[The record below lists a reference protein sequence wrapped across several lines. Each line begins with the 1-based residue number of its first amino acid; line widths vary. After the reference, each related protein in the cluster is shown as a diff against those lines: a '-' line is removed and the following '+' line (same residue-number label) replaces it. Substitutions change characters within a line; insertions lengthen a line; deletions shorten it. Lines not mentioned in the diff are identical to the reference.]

1 MIVTKNLKNAKSK
14 EPSILTLGTFDGV
27 HKGHKKI
34 IKRLINESKK
44 SNLKSLILTFF
55 PHPRNVINSNS
66 KVKSISTLEEKT
78 EIFSKLGVQELIIQD
93 FNKSFSNITAEEF
106 IELLVNN
113 LNLKKI
119 IVGYNHKFGKNR
131 SADINSLK
139 NYGSKYSF
147 EVIEIEAFE
156 IEDIKISSTKIRN
169 SIESGEIDK
178 CNSFLGYN
186 FNIKGK
192 VVKGKSIGKVIGFP
206 TANIVLEE
214 DYKII
219 PKNGVYLIK
228 SIIENEKLYGMM
240 NIGFNPTFGIN
251 KKTIEV
257 NLFNYNKDLYGA
269 TLKVELIKFIRDE
282 IKFSDVKE
290 LQYQLKSDREN
301 CIDYINSTYNN

>member
-1 MIVTKNLKNAKSK
+1 MIVTKNLKNANSK

-34 IKRLINESKK
+34 IKKLIDESKK
-44 SNLKSLILTFF
+44 SKLKSLLLTFF
-55 PHPRNVINSNS
+55 PHPRNVINSNTE
-66 KVKSISTLEEKT
+66 VKSISTLDEKT

-147 EVIEIEAFE
+147 EVIEIKAFE

-219 PKNGVYLIK
+219 PKK
-228 SIIENEKLYGMM
+228 WS
-240 NIGFNPTFGIN
+240 
-251 KKTIEV
+251 
-257 NLFNYNKDLYGA
+257 LFD
-269 TLKVELIKFIRDE
+269 
-282 IKFSDVKE
+282 
-290 LQYQLKSDREN
+290 
-301 CIDYINSTYNN
+301 